1 MSTTLIAD
9 HPAQLCWGFVL
20 EVERLAVERRQ
31 LVFSFLADCAR
42 PAVLTVR
49 EVFKELV
56 REAGEGEMLVEE
68 VARDGKITETE
79 AKQLRDLFSEIGTE
93 AREGRV
99 I

>member
-1 MSTTLIAD
+1 M
-9 HPAQLCWGFVL
+9 L
-20 EVERLAVERRQ
+20 EVDRLAQVKRQ

-49 EVFKELV
+49 EVFCELV

-68 VARDGKITETE
+68 VARDGKITATE
-79 AKQLRDLFSEIGTE
+79 AKQLRDLFAEMGTE

-99 I
+99 V